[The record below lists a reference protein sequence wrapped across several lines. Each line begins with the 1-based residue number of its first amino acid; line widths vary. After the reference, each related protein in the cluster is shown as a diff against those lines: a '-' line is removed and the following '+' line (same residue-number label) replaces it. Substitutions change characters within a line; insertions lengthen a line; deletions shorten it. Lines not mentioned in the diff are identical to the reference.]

1 MPSTLSRMH
10 VVILTALLVVSL
22 GAFSRASNKIDLDA
36 LMMTRADMPG
46 LDVQQ
51 VIDVEPG
58 SRCYPDPIKGRTLAA
73 TRGNGRPFFGQSL
86 LLYRSP
92 DAASNVFVGLKER
105 WAECTWVTWRMP
117 VESLNGP
124 TLGDESA
131 SFFISVDCCS
141 PVNEHTIEN
150 GHLHTLFVRRG
161 RLIEILMVIT
171 RDTSLYETVVTGVDA
186 EVARRLGR

>member
-1 MPSTLSRMH
+1 MPSTLSRMF
-10 VVILTALLVVSL
+10 VVILTGLLVVSL
-22 GAFSRASNKIDLDA
+22 GALSRTSDEIDLDA

-58 SRCYPDPIKGRTLAA
+58 SRCYPDPVEGRTLAA
-73 TRGNGRPFFGQSL
+73 TRGVGRPFFAQSL

-92 DAASNVFVGLKER
+92 DAASNVFVGLQER

-117 VESLNGP
+117 VEALDGP
-124 TLGDESA
+124 VLADQSA
-131 SFFISVDCCS
+131 SFFVSVDCCS
-141 PVNEHTIEN
+141 PVNERTIEN

-161 RLIEILMVIT
+161 RLIEVLTVIT
-171 RDTSLYETVVTGVDA
+171 RDTSQYEALVSAVDA